1 MLSCDLVVAV
11 RASRSLN
18 RAQAAK
24 LERDLHGRSL
34 EPHERDLLFLLDS
47 YAERADPA
55 WGNLLARALDAAPVG
70 GAPATPRQ
78 RAQLRLVHAA

>member
-1 MLSCDLVVAV
+1 MLSCDMVVAV

-18 RAQAAK
+18 RAQVAQ
-24 LERDLHGRSL
+24 LERQLRGRAL

-55 WGNLLARALDAAPVG
+55 WGNVLARALDAAPA
-70 GAPATPRQ
+70 GAPSTGQRP

>member
-11 RASRSLN
+11 RAARSLN
-18 RAQAAK
+18 GAQVVQLDRELRGRA
-24 LERDLHGRSL
+24 L

-55 WGNLLARALDAAPVG
+55 WAGVLARALDAVPA
-70 GAPATPRQ
+70 GAVSARPRA